1 VRILLSTPIFEMA
14 GGGAENYAFR
24 LSRALADR
32 GHEMHVATDRGG
44 PVPGIS
50 VYHGIA
56 QIEKVLEEVRP
67 DLSIDWGFNH
77 PADIHRLGGGA
88 HQYFLE
94 HSLNAYHGLFRWYKR
109 LRSRSPKH
117 RAIIRK
123 QNEMLCRPGAFFLAN
138 SRFAADQVVAA
149 GARPEAVAVLH
160 NGVDTGMFRPAKGK
174 EAADRL
180 RATWGLAP
188 SDVAVLFI
196 AHNLLLK
203 NFALLRDIFR
213 KLASRTSRM
222 KLIVVGK
229 RSPSLMPPN
238 GVYAGELSDMVTCY
252 QAADC
257 LAHPT
262 FFDSCANVVLEA
274 MSVGLPVVASNVCG
288 AHELVEDD
296 KSGYVLPVTGKKV
309 EIRDQWLKT
318 LQRLGMDEGLRRR
331 MGAAGREAMLNN
343 DFGHYVTRLEA
354 FMRLVLE
361 RKKGHEWGA
370 QAH

>member
-1 VRILLSTPIFEMA
+1 MA
-14 GGGAENYAFR
+14 GGGAENYAFC
-24 LSRALADR
+24 LCRALSDR
-32 GHEMHVATDRGG
+32 GYDMHVVTDRGG
-44 PVPGIS
+44 AVPGIS
-50 VYHGIA
+50 VYSGIA
-56 QIEKVLEEVRP
+56 RMTRVLEEVHP

-94 HSLNAYHGLFRWYKR
+94 HSLNAYHELLRWYKR

-123 QNEMLCRPGAFFLAN
+123 QGEMLRRPGAFFLAN

-180 RATWGLAP
+180 RVSWGLTP
-188 SDVAVLFI
+188 SDVAVLFV

-213 KLASRTSRM
+213 QLASQSSRI

-229 RSPSLMPPN
+229 KRPSFMPPN
-238 GVYAGELSDMVTCY
+238 SVYAGELSDMVTCY

-274 MSVGLPVVASNVCG
+274 MSTGLPVVASNVCG
-288 AHELVEDD
+288 AHELVEDG
-296 KSGYVLPVTGKKV
+296 KSGFVLAVTGKKT

-318 LQRLGMDEGLRRR
+318 LQLLGADEGLRRR
-331 MGAAGREAMLNN
+331 TGAAGREAMLNN
-343 DFGHYVTRLEA
+343 DFGYYVTRLEG
-354 FMRLVLE
+354 FMKQVLE
-361 RKKGHEWGA
+361 RKKK
-370 QAH
+370 QL